1 MSALIGRTGIS
12 FLLLDFQKEKRNKR
26 GKETR
31 GGFPRRRGS
40 RLTSGSR
47 PYRRR
52 LTSPSKYSGSGA
64 GVGRP
69 LPAGPQPGGVLFR
82 PQAQASLLL
91 SPSGN
96 GPMGAP
102 LPSGLPLKTTT
113 QGRASPYVEN
123 PRECPQEGCC
133 GEWDIPTHAVFLLYG
148 PDTWPARVSNSSKAF
163 NQRCR
168 GRLSRR
174 PADIPMHY
182 CRGQRPAR
190 PIHRITKH
198 LSLDAVGAASLG
210 RPIFK

>member
-1 MSALIGRTGIS
+1 MSIPWRGVYKVSALIGRTGICFS
-12 FLLLDFQKEKRNKR
+12 PFGFPKGERKQKRKRNQR
-26 GKETR
+26 GLSTSSRNRRWLGLQVFALTR
-31 GGFPRRRGS
+31 TVRSSFPHAATAARGP
-40 RLTSGSR
+40 R
-47 PYRRR
+47 
-52 LTSPSKYSGSGA
+52 
-64 GVGRP
+64 
-69 LPAGPQPGGVLFR
+69 
-82 PQAQASLLL
+82 
-91 SPSGN
+91 
-96 GPMGAP
+96 
-102 LPSGLPLKTTT
+102 PSGLPLKTTT

-123 PRECPQEGCC
+123 PRERPQEGCC

-174 PADIPMHY
+174 PADIPRHY

-190 PIHRITKH
+190 PIHRIPEH